1 MQFAGQYMD
10 SNLIHQHIMLAEIML
25 SLLADNFIDFK
36 IYEVNYD
43 FNLLH
48 DNWYIITSGQ
58 KGCG

>member
-1 MQFAGQYMD
+1 
-10 SNLIHQHIMLAEIML
+10 MLTEIML
-25 SLLADNFIDFK
+25 PRLADNFIDFK

-48 DNWYIITSGQ
+48 DNWYIITSSQ